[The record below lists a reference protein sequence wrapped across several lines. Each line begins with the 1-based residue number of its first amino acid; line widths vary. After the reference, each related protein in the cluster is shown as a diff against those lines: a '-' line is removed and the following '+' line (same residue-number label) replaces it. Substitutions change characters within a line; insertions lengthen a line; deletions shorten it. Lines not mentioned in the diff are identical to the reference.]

1 MSMELKDIRT
11 YIASLGISTDEHTYI
26 GFLDNKF
33 DCSIGVY
40 SRAMRDRPVLAVG
53 GWTSASYDIKAVSV
67 LVHWNRK
74 KTESESAAIRLFE
87 ALKEPPATIGGYP
100 VQYLRLL
107 VPEPIDVGTD
117 SKGVYEYVIE
127 FDVYYDK
134 TLAVDTTPGESEEN

>member
-11 YIASLGISTDEHTYI
+11 YIASLGISSDANTYI
-26 GFLDNKF
+26 GHLDNKF

-40 SRAMRDRPVLAVG
+40 SRAMRQNPVLSIG
-53 GWTSASYDIKAVSV
+53 GWSQSSYDIKAVSV

-87 ALKEPPATIGGYP
+87 ALKVPPAQIGGYP
-100 VQYLRLL
+100 VQYLRLMD
-107 VPEPIDVGTD
+107 PEPIDVGTD
-117 SKGVYEYVIE
+117 DKGVFEYVIE

-134 TLAVDTTPGESEEN
+134 TLAVDTTPGGSEEN

>member
-11 YIASLGISTDEHTYI
+11 YIASLGISTDDHTYI

-40 SRAMRDRPVLAVG
+40 SRTGQSAPVLAVG
-53 GWTSASYDIKAVSV
+53 GWSSASYDIKAISV

-74 KTESESAAIRLFE
+74 KTESEHAAIQLFE
-87 ALKEPPATIGGYP
+87 ALKTPPAEIGGYP
-100 VQYLRLL
+100 VQYLRLRS
-107 VPEPIDVGTD
+107 PEPIDVGND
-117 SKGVYEYVIE
+117 AKGIFEYVIE

-134 TLAVDTTPGESEEN
+134 TPAADDAPGEREE